1 MPSGRWNFDCRKL
14 CVPSSQMA
22 LVVKNPPASAG
33 EVKRQLVRSLDLED
47 PLEKDMTIH
56 SSVLAW
62 RIPMDR
68 RAWWAGVQGVAKSQT
83 WLSTHIHRLRVSWIC
98 SVISLSSSSQQIGFD
113 YVPGTLLGAKENKYE
128 PYRAPAL
135 HYCRSAHG
143 WRHR

>member
-1 MPSGRWNFDCRKL
+1 
-14 CVPSSQMA
+14 MA

-83 WLSTHIHRLRVSWIC
+83 
-98 SVISLSSSSQQIGFD
+98 
-113 YVPGTLLGAKENKYE
+113 
-128 PYRAPAL
+128 
-135 HYCRSAHG
+135 
-143 WRHR
+143 